1 MNVFHLAYTVTDLD
15 SARSFYGEL
24 LGCQEGRSTD
34 TWVDFNFFGNQL
46 SFHLGEVVKRS
57 KTTSKVDDI
66 SVPIPHFGCV
76 LDWDSFHDLA
86 DKLKSAEVLF
96 IIEPTSRFKGK
107 PGEQVTMFF
116 EDPFQN
122 AIEFKTYQKTSEI
135 FRGKMARWQLLLL
148 SYLI

>member
-46 SFHLGEVVKRS
+46 SLHVGEVVKRS

-66 SVPIPHFGCV
+66 SVPMPHFGCV
-76 LDWDSFHDLA
+76 LDWNTFHNLA
-86 DKLKSAEVLF
+86 DKLKSAGIQF
-96 IIEPTSRFKGK
+96 IIEPTIRFKGIS
-107 PGEQVTMFF
+107 GEQATMFF
-116 EDPFQN
+116 DDYSGN
-122 AIEFKTYQKTSEI
+122 AIELKAYRNPTEVFSK
-135 FRGKMARWQLLLL
+135 
-148 SYLI
+148 

>member
-1 MNVFHLAYTVTDLD
+1 MNVFHLAYTVTNLD

-46 SFHLGEVVKRS
+46 SLHLGEVVKRS

-66 SVPIPHFGCV
+66 SVPMPHFGCI
-76 LDWDSFHDLA
+76 LDWDSFHGLA
-86 DKLKSAEVLF
+86 DKLKSAGILF
-96 IIEPTSRFKGK
+96 IIEPTTRFEGMA
-107 PGEQVTMFF
+107 GEQATMFF

-122 AIEFKTYQKTSEI
+122 ALEFKAYQNPSEV
-135 FRGKMARWQLLLL
+135 FSK
-148 SYLI
+148 

>member
-34 TWVDFNFFGNQL
+34 TWIDFNFFGNQL
-46 SFHLGEVVKRS
+46 SLHLGEVIKRS

-66 SVPIPHFGCV
+66 SVPMPHFGCV
-76 LDWDSFHDLA
+76 LDWDSFYDLA
-86 DKLKSAEVLF
+86 DKLKSARVLF
-96 IIEPTSRFKGK
+96 IIEPTIRFESM
-107 PGEQVTMFF
+107 PGEQATMFF

-122 AIEFKTYQKTSEI
+122 AIEFKAYQNPSEV
-135 FRGKMARWQLLLL
+135 FSK
-148 SYLI
+148 

>member
-24 LGCQEGRSTD
+24 LGCQEGRSTK

-46 SFHLGEVVKRS
+46 SLHLGEVVKRS

-66 SVPIPHFGCV
+66 SVPMPHFGCV
-76 LDWDSFHDLA
+76 LDWESFYDLA
-86 DKLKSAEVLF
+86 DKLKSAGVLF
-96 IIEPTSRFKGK
+96 IIEPTTRFEGM
-107 PGEQVTMFF
+107 PGEQAIMFF

-122 AIEFKTYQKTSEI
+122 ALEFKAYQNPSEV
-135 FRGKMARWQLLLL
+135 FSK
-148 SYLI
+148 

>member
-46 SFHLGEVVKRS
+46 SLHLGEVVKRS

-66 SVPIPHFGCV
+66 SVPMPHFGCI
-76 LDWDSFHDLA
+76 LDWDSFHGLA
-86 DKLKSAEVLF
+86 DKLKSAGILF
-96 IIEPTSRFKGK
+96 IIEPTTRFEGMA
-107 PGEQVTMFF
+107 GEQATMFF

-122 AIEFKTYQKTSEI
+122 ALEFKAYQNPSEV
-135 FRGKMARWQLLLL
+135 FSK
-148 SYLI
+148 

>member
-46 SFHLGEVVKRS
+46 SLHLGEVVKRS
-57 KTTSKVDDI
+57 KTNSKVDDV
-66 SVPIPHFGCV
+66 SVPMPHFGCI
-76 LDWDSFHDLA
+76 LDWDSFHDLS
-86 DKLKSAEVLF
+86 DKLKSAEILF
-96 IIEPTSRFKGK
+96 IIEPTTRFEGM
-107 PGEQVTMFF
+107 PGEQATMFF

-122 AIEFKTYQKTSEI
+122 ALEFKAYQNPSEV
-135 FRGKMARWQLLLL
+135 FSK
-148 SYLI
+148 

>member
-46 SFHLGEVVKRS
+46 SLHVGEVVKRS

-66 SVPIPHFGCV
+66 SVPMPHFGCV
-76 LDWDSFHDLA
+76 LDWNTFHNLA
-86 DKLKSAEVLF
+86 DKLKSAGIQF
-96 IIEPTSRFKGK
+96 IIEPTIRFKGM
-107 PGEQVTMFF
+107 PGEQATMFF
-116 EDPFQN
+116 EDYSGN
-122 AIEFKTYQKTSEI
+122 AIELKAYRNPSEV
-135 FRGKMARWQLLLL
+135 FSK
-148 SYLI
+148 

>member
-1 MNVFHLAYTVTDLD
+1 MNVFHLAYTVSDLD

-46 SFHLGEVVKRS
+46 SLHVGEVVKRS

-66 SVPIPHFGCV
+66 SVPMPHFGCI
-76 LDWDSFHDLA
+76 LDWDSFHGLA
-86 DKLKSAEVLF
+86 DKLKSAGILF
-96 IIEPTSRFKGK
+96 IIEPTTRFEGM
-107 PGEQVTMFF
+107 PGEQATMFF

-122 AIEFKTYQKTSEI
+122 ALEFKAYQNPSEV
-135 FRGKMARWQLLLL
+135 FSK
-148 SYLI
+148 